1 MTDGKVDMSTFDN
14 RWYDR
19 GRGPVVRLLW
29 YVVNTV
35 VFRQSWCVTYAL
47 KRGLLRLFGA
57 RVGRHVVIKPRVNI
71 RAPWF
76 LVLGDYAALGEGVW
90 IENLARVSVGAHATV
105 SQGALLVTGNHDW
118 SSPSFDLVLDPIEI
132 GRGAWIG
139 ARAVVC
145 PGAILGDH
153 AVVCA
158 GSVAGGQLEPYGIY
172 RGNPAVRI
180 ARRHIGTTPTE
191 GGAPS

>member
-35 VFRQSWCVTYAL
+35 VFRQSWCVAYGV
-47 KRGLLRLFGA
+47 KRALLRMFGA
-57 RVGRHVVIKPRVNI
+57 RVGRHVIIKPRVNI

-76 LVLGDYAALGEGVW
+76 LELGDYAALGEGVW

-118 SSPSFDLVLDPIEI
+118 SSPSFDLVLAPIEV

-139 ARAVVC
+139 TRAVVC
-145 PGAILGDH
+145 PGTTCGDH

-158 GSVAGGQLEPYGIY
+158 GSTAGGHLEPYGIY
-172 RGNPAVRI
+172 RGNPAARTG
-180 ARRHIGTTPTE
+180 RRHIAEKPD
-191 GGAPS
+191 GGEPPS